1 MNKQGFGKT
10 LSELDFV
17 ALKRGKHH
25 GFNAAYQLYADHV
38 YSLCVHILGNE
49 QTAADI
55 MQTVFETLLIKSSS
69 LQKCES
75 LGAWLKQ
82 CSINAC
88 MGYFRQIKQ
97 EHLFFEHN
105 TSTLSVAGK
114 SDSCENANF
123 VIDNSFEENSISNNV
138 NNENAIPINSLLKRL
153 PTTARSVVYLHAA
166 QGLKHNEIAPS
177 LDIEESNSRQLY
189 SRAIKQLRLWIGK
202 AG

>member
-17 ALKRGKHH
+17 ALKRGKHQ

-55 MQTVFETLLIKSSS
+55 MQTVFETLLIKSST
-69 LQKCES
+69 LQKRES
-75 LGAWLKQ
+75 LGSWLKQ

-97 EHLFFEHN
+97 EHLFFEQDT
-105 TSTLSVAGK
+105 TSLSVGEK
-114 SDSCENANF
+114 
-123 VIDNSFEENSISNNV
+123 SNNAEHYTSDEEV
-138 NNENAIPINSLLKRL
+138 VKNSTHNAESLPINSLLKKL
-153 PTTARSVVYLHAA
+153 PTTQRSVVYLHAA

-177 LDIEESNSRQLY
+177 LGIEESNSRQLY
-189 SRAIKQLRLWIGK
+189 SRAIKQLRLWLGK